1 MAILLNPGD
10 ELEGCRIEECL
21 YVGGMSVIYRV
32 SGPETGFPLVMKIP
46 RLGFG
51 EPATSVIGFE
61 IEQMVLRSLSGPH
74 VPRLAAS
81 GDLARTPY
89 LLMEYIA
96 GRRLRDWLDQG
107 PMVADEVARLGAS
120 LASAVHALHRQ
131 DVIHLDLTPENVL
144 FRPAGEAVLVDFG
157 LAHHGHYPDLMAE
170 EFARPVGTP
179 AYISPEQLFGVRCD
193 PRSDVF
199 AIGVI
204 LYEMVTGCLPYGSPR
219 RLQGLRRRLY
229 RDPTPP
235 RAIVPTIP
243 AWLQEIILR
252 CLEVDARARYA
263 SAAQVAFDLGHPDQV
278 SIGERGGRVRRDGSW
293 MVFRRWLRA
302 AGYEPAPCPEV
313 SSQLSSAPIVLV
325 AVAIEH
331 ASETLTQAMRE
342 AVRRTLASERDSR
355 VVLVTVISPV
365 SIGQER
371 TEEDT
376 AANRRVRGFVQLRQW
391 AQPLHLAPER
401 VSCHVF
407 ESRDPAEA
415 LVEYARDNHVDQI
428 IIGASYPGLP
438 LFGIPGAMADRV
450 VSAAPCSVL
459 VVRPTEKR

>member
-1 MAILLNPGD
+1 MATLLNPGD

-21 YVGGMSVIYRV
+21 YVGGMSAIYRV
-32 SGPETGFPLVMKIP
+32 SGPEVGFPLVMKIP

-61 IEQMVLRSLSGPH
+61 IEQMVLRSLSSPH

-96 GRRLRDWLDQG
+96 GRRLRDWLGQG
-107 PMVADEVARLGAS
+107 SMAADEVARLGVS

-144 FRPAGEAVLVDFG
+144 FRPTGEAVLVDFG

-204 LYEMVTGCLPYGSPR
+204 LYELATGRLPFGSPR
-219 RLQGLRRRLY
+219 RLRGLRRRLY

-235 RAIVPTIP
+235 RVIVPTIP
-243 AWLQEIILR
+243 EWLQEIILR
-252 CLEVDARARYA
+252 CLEVDARARYS
-263 SAAQVAFDLGHPDQV
+263 SAAQVAFDLSHPDQV
-278 SIGERGGRVRRDGSW
+278 TIGERGRRLRRDGPW
-293 MVFRRWLRA
+293 KVFRRWLRA
-302 AGYEPAPCPEV
+302 TGYEPAPCPEV

-376 AANRRVRGFVQLRQW
+376 AANRRVRGFVQLRLW
-391 AQPLHLAPER
+391 AQPLRLPPER

-415 LVEYARDNHVDQI
+415 LVEYARANHVDQI

-438 LFGIPGAMADRV
+438 LFGIPGAIADRV